1 MTHLDEGTLRRMGDE
16 PLAISAAQQRHYD
29 GCDRCRERGARIGA
43 GTRAIAELLAVPALS
58 VDPRVAYA
66 RLMTRVNA
74 QEAAHPVH
82 WYERRAPAI
91 GWLGLLRAAAV
102 VVVAAALAVGFTA
115 SGYAQ
120 RLLTVFHPTRIVS
133 VQVSPADLRGAGPIL
148 EYGSL
153 AWNPAPPAVQAAGS
167 LAVAA
172 RTAGLPALTPGTLP
186 AAVGTSVTYG
196 TIGQATAS
204 YRFDRNRLAASAAR
218 QGVRAAPMPE
228 AIDGSTLYVTTGPS
242 LLQVYGP
249 LPVGAGAP
257 AAQPSAQAGGLYGSL
272 PRLVI
277 VETRTPTVT
286 STGASASQLQ
296 DYLLAQPGVPP
307 DLAAQLRAIKDPT
320 SALPIPI
327 PNGLATSKPV
337 QVQGVQ
343 GLLVD
348 AGLAVGVIWQ
358 KDGIIYAVL
367 GQLTPDQILQIAG
380 SLH

>member
-1 MTHLDEGTLRRMGDE
+1 MTHLDEGTLRRMCDE

-29 GCDRCRERGARIGA
+29 GCDACRERGARIVA
-43 GTRAIAELLAVPALS
+43 ETRAVDRLLAVPALS
-58 VDPRVAYA
+58 LDAGVAYA
-66 RLMTRVNA
+66 RLMTRVSA
-74 QEAAHPVH
+74 EEAAAPVR
-82 WYERRAPAI
+82 WYQRRAPAI
-91 GWLGLLRAAAV
+91 GWFGLGRAAAV
-102 VVVAAALAVGFTA
+102 VLVVAVLAVGFTA

-133 VQVSPADLRGAGPIL
+133 VQVSPADLRGSGPTL
-148 EYGSL
+148 EYGTL
-153 AWNPAPPAVQAAGS
+153 NWNPAPPSVQPAGS

-172 RTAGLPALTPGTLP
+172 GSTGLPALTPGTLP
-186 AAVGTSVTYG
+186 AVVGTAVTYG
-196 TIGQATAS
+196 TIAQATAS
-204 YRFDRNRLAASAAR
+204 YRFDGSTLAASAAR
-218 QGVRAAPMPE
+218 QGVRTAPMPD
-228 AIDGSTLYVTTGPS
+228 AINGSTLYVTTGPS

-257 AAQPSAQAGGLYGSL
+257 ATQASAEAGGLSGGL

-277 VETRTPTVT
+277 AETRTPTVT
-286 STGASASQLQ
+286 STGASATQLQ
-296 DYLLAQPGVPP
+296 DYLLSQPGVPL

-327 PNGLATSKPV
+327 PSGLATSRPV
-337 QVQGVQ
+337 QVHGVQ

-380 SLH
+380 SLP